1 MKKIERI
8 MACIDLSDYSLMT
21 LEYGV
26 ALARGFM
33 AQMIIFNVINTR
45 DIEAVRTA
53 SRYYPEKI
61 DVESYIKK
69 SKDDRYARVHA
80 LLKEHFPDDLTRM
93 QIVVNLGVPFE
104 AILEGI
110 GSEKADIV
118 VIGNKGRGN
127 VMGTLFGSNAEKVFR
142 HSPVPVLSVRDR
154 SQFSRYR

>member
-1 MKKIERI
+1 MV
-8 MACIDLSDYSLMT
+8 CIDLSDYSLMT
-21 LEYGV
+21 LDYGV

-33 AQMIIFNVINTR
+33 SQMIIFNVINAR

-61 DVESYIKK
+61 DVEAYIKK
-69 SKDDRYARVHA
+69 AKDDRYTRVHA
-80 LLKEHFPDDLTRM
+80 LIKENFPDDLIRM

-110 GSEKADIV
+110 NTEGADIV

-127 VMGTLFGSNAEKVFR
+127 VVGTLFGSNAEKVFR

-154 SQFSRYR
+154 SRFGRSR